1 MSGCSSERGWG
12 RRTTSKG
19 EDSRRSNGVVDYP
32 NLMFHFLPIAVRY
45 DGSQPAGDHGYQVH
59 IGPMYSDSRGTVK
72 IRSKDPQQKPALRFN
87 YLSTAND
94 RREWVEA
101 IRLARRILSQPAFA
115 AFDGGEISPGP
126 EVRSDEEILS
136 WVAHDAETALH
147 PSCTCRMGVDDDA
160 VVDPDS
166 LRVHG
171 LEGLRVVDAAV
182 MPSVTN
188 ANINAPVV
196 MIAERGADMI
206 LGNDQLAPEPVGFYR
221 YRDDELIKR
230 RPESAGR

>member
-1 MSGCSSERGWG
+1 M
-12 RRTTSKG
+12 
-19 EDSRRSNGVVDYP
+19 
-32 NLMFHFLPIAVRY
+32 
-45 DGSQPAGDHGYQVH
+45 
-59 IGPMYSDSRGTVK
+59 
-72 IRSKDPQQKPALRFN
+72 
-87 YLSTAND
+87 
-94 RREWVEA
+94 
-101 IRLARRILSQPAFA
+101 
-115 AFDGGEISPGP
+115 
-126 EVRSDEEILS
+126 
-136 WVAHDAETALH
+136 AHDAETALH

-206 LGNDQLAPEPVGFYR
+206 LGNDQLAPEPVALLPLPRRRTDQTTTGECGSLSGETPPYQLEPVTF
-221 YRDDELIKR
+221 RDVSLR
-230 RPESAGR
+230 